1 MALESEGGGGAAAAR
16 AKRQRVDEQ
25 AGHRKDVAPGSE
37 ETPAGHISALPDD
50 LRRRILTHLP
60 LKDAIRTGALA
71 QGWRDLWKSRWADPT
86 SCRDIHL
93 LPGDKPRKVLE
104 SLESVPRRRL
114 DRFSFVSDYEKLRQP
129 YLKRFLAYAAGCRV
143 EDLRV
148 DLSRCHWRLTFHLPL
163 SSPLLAHLSLRSV
176 DMCHMYY
183 KGARPFYALESIH
196 LHSVSCSVKFSKVTE
211 LCPRLHTLDL
221 RRCHFFWP
229 HAGRYQSLQ
238 PAQNLRRITV
248 AECYSE
254 KVTMGVVAPDL
265 PVPSLCSFRYSGRFL
280 DCFFFLAKNAA
291 LTDLYI
297 CFSDFQPIDHLSFFY
312 KFQEALPR
320 DLSGLSV
327 LTISSNAVRIAC
339 SVFNMTETS
348 YWTKMNNLRSLRE
361 LQLLILGMEND
372 MDNLANIYLFLKA
385 CRCSNLERLF
395 VQLPA
400 TSDVPLEDL
409 VGEPQVLPPEDVL
422 AKLRMVKVMNFNWRL
437 FEVQLVSLLLR
448 KATSLHK
455 LLLVSPNVNPQ
466 YVPGVQEAD
475 LLLLKEALASGRIIV
490 SKSDDPATQPFH
502 SEVFIKI

>member
-196 LHSVSCSVKFSKVTE
+196 LHSVSCSVKFSK
-211 LCPRLHTLDL
+211 
-221 RRCHFFWP
+221 
-229 HAGRYQSLQ
+229 
-238 PAQNLRRITV
+238 
-248 AECYSE
+248 
-254 KVTMGVVAPDL
+254 
-265 PVPSLCSFRYSGRFL
+265 
-280 DCFFFLAKNAA
+280 
-291 LTDLYI
+291 
-297 CFSDFQPIDHLSFFY
+297 
-312 KFQEALPR
+312 EALPR